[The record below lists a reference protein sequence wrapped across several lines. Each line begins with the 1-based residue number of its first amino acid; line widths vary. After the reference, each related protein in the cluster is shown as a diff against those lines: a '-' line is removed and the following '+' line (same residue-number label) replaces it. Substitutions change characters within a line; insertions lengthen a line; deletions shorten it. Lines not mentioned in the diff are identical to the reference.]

1 MKKMLKFL
9 WHMLGWLY
17 APIYVL
23 AWLLHKVARLIL
35 AVSYYGMLE
44 RRIAKD
50 IIKSLFAWYG
60 RY

>member
-9 WHMLGWLY
+9 WRVLGWAY
-17 APIYVL
+17 APVYVL

-50 IIKSLFAWYG
+50 IIKSLFTWYG

>member
-9 WHMLGWLY
+9 WRILGWVY
-17 APIYVL
+17 APVYVL
-23 AWLLHKVARLIL
+23 AWLLHKAARLIL

-44 RRIAKD
+44 AKIGKD